1 MTDAVA
7 GARAGSGRD
16 RPDAPPEFDSRR
28 ALSWLLPA
36 GVLVGLSIAALA
48 AFLVVRQAVADQEHR
63 LLRERTNEA
72 ALVLQGLIGDVSASM
87 RSLGVAARLGSGA
100 PGGFDQEAAQ
110 VVATTPGQSAA
121 LVRLRGGAPTVAAA
135 VGPRLAPGDRL
146 TGPRADAV
154 RRAATEHGL
163 VTSRVFSVGRTRL
176 VGLAEG
182 PPVSPA
188 GEVIYLESVVRPA
201 AGAAAAA
208 SPESPYHELNLVI
221 YATPRPEPGQ
231 AILRT
236 ASTPL
241 EGGTA
246 TRSFPVGSQRWSLE
260 ASARSPLVSS
270 FGEAVPWIILAVGL
284 VSALGA
290 ALTVALL
297 VRRRNYALELV
308 DERTAELAASVR
320 ELEAAQARLVQ
331 QERLAAIGQIAA
343 AVGHEL
349 RNPLG
354 VLTNAIYLIRM
365 GVPEADR
372 ERMGR
377 HLDVAE
383 REIAASVVIVES
395 LLDFARDRPPVA
407 EPVELA
413 GLVDEA
419 LEVAPPP
426 AGVVVERV
434 GLDAAPAAMADRL
447 QLRQVLLNLLTNAY
461 QAIEGEGRVK
471 VAASVRRSRVL
482 IRVSDTG
489 TGMDEETQRQVFDP
503 FFTRRVKG
511 IGLGLAVTKRIVD
524 AHGGAISAVSAPG
537 AGTTFTV
544 ELPLAP
550 TPQAVAT

>member
-1 MTDAVA
+1 MTEAVA
-7 GARAGSGRD
+7 GARVGDGRE

-36 GVLVGLSIAALA
+36 AVLVGLSVAALA

-87 RSLGVAARLGSGA
+87 RSLGVAARLGGGA
-100 PGGFDQEAAQ
+100 PDTFKQEAAQ
-110 VVATTPGQSAA
+110 VIATTPGQAAA
-121 LVRLRGGAPTVAAA
+121 LLRLHGDAPTVVAAA
-135 VGPRLAPGDRL
+135 GPRLTPGERL
-146 TGPRADAV
+146 TGARADAV
-154 RRAATEHGL
+154 RRAAAGGGL
-163 VTSRVFSVGRTRL
+163 VTTRVFSAGGSRL
-176 VGLAEG
+176 VGLAQG
-182 PPVSPA
+182 PPVAPP
-188 GEVIYLESVVRPA
+188 GEAIYLESVVRPA

-208 SPESPYHELNLVI
+208 SPDSPYHELNLVV
-221 YATPRPEPGQ
+221 YASPRPQPGQ

-236 ASTPL
+236 ARGPL
-241 EGGTA
+241 GEGTA
-246 TRSFPVGSQRWSLE
+246 TRSFPVGSERWSLE
-260 ASARSPLVSS
+260 ASVRTPLVSS

-284 VSALGA
+284 GSAAGA

-297 VRRRNYALELV
+297 VRRRNYAVALV
-308 DERTAELAASVR
+308 DARTAELAESLR
-320 ELEAAQARLVQ
+320 ELEAAQARLMQ
-331 QERLAAIGQIAA
+331 QERLATIGQVAA

-365 GVPEADR
+365 CVPAADR
-372 ERMGR
+372 ERVER
-377 HLDVAE
+377 HLDIAE

-395 LLDFARDRPPVA
+395 LLDFARDRPPST

-413 GLVDEA
+413 ALVEEA
-419 LEVAPPP
+419 LDVVPPP
-426 AGVVVERV
+426 DGVTVERIR
-434 GLDAAPAAMADRL
+434 LDAAPLAMADRQ

-461 QAIEGEGRVK
+461 QAIDGEGRVI
-471 VAASVRRSRVL
+471 VEASTRRNRLL
-482 IRVSDTG
+482 IRVTDTG
-489 TGMDEETQRQVFDP
+489 SGMDEETRRRVFDP

-524 AHGGAISAVSAPG
+524 AHGGAISAVSTPG

-544 ELPLAP
+544 ELPFAP
-550 TPQAVAT
+550 APQAVVT